1 MARPR
6 ILAID
11 DEEAFLISV
20 ETVLGDR
27 YEISQAVTA
36 TQGLALLR
44 SESFNAVLLDIVLP
58 DIDGLTLLKS
68 IVEIDPVIP
77 VLMLTGESKSDKVVQ
92 AVKSGAYDYL
102 TKPVDRDR
110 LITSV
115 GNAIKW
121 EASERER
128 RSFIQAGKD
137 QYPIIGKSRGLED
150 VVEKIHNY
158 ASSDF
163 PVLITG
169 ETGVGKEIVAR
180 HLHWESKRAARPFV
194 KINVPAIQET
204 LLESELFG
212 RMKGAFTGADRDQE
226 GLISRANGGT
236 VFLDE
241 IGYASVAVQVKLL
254 QVVEQG
260 TFTPVG
266 GTKETKV
273 DVRFVAATNKDL
285 EDEIKKEKFREDL
298 FGRLNMLSIEV
309 PPLRER
315 KPDIP
320 GLLGYYMAKSAA
332 KSGNPQKNISTEALT
347 LLLEYSWPRN
357 VRELIA
363 FVERAM
369 LLVDHDVILPA
380 DVMMCLGKSAAG
392 TLAVAPS
399 GLEDALFARE
409 HELIQTALIMNGFS
423 VAKAAESLKIHRS
436 TLYEKLKTHGI
447 KVEGLSPNG
456 DETH

>member
-1 MARPR
+1 MTRPR

-20 ETVLGDR
+20 ETVLGDK
-27 YEISQAVTA
+27 YEISKAVTA
-36 TQGLALLR
+36 THGLALLR
-44 SESFNAVLLDIVLP
+44 TESFKAVLLDIVLP

-77 VLMLTGESKSDKVVQ
+77 VLMLTGESKTDKVVQ

-137 QYPIIGKSRGLED
+137 QYPIIGKSRGLGE
-150 VVEKIHNY
+150 VVEKIHDY
-158 ASSDF
+158 ASSDL

-180 HLHWESKRAARPFV
+180 HLHWESNRAARPFI

-212 RMKGAFTGADRDQE
+212 YLKGAFSGADHDKE
-226 GLISRANGGT
+226 GLIEAANGGT

-315 KPDIP
+315 RTDIP
-320 GLLGYYMAKSAA
+320 GLLGFYMEKSAA
-332 KSGNPQKNISTEALT
+332 KSGNPQKNFSTEALT
-347 LLLEYSWPRN
+347 LLLEHSWPRN

-380 DVMMCLGKSAAG
+380 DVIMCLGKSAAG
-392 TLAVAPS
+392 PLAVAPS

-409 HELIQTALIMNGFS
+409 DELIQTALIMNGFS

-436 TLYEKLKTHGI
+436 TLYEKLKSHQI
-447 KVEGLSPNG
+447 IVEELSPNA
-456 DETH
+456 DETS

>member
-1 MARPR
+1 MTRPR

-20 ETVLGDR
+20 ETVLGDK
-27 YEISQAVTA
+27 YEISKAVTA

-44 SESFNAVLLDIVLP
+44 TESFNAVLLDIVLP

-77 VLMLTGESKSDKVVQ
+77 VLMLTGESKTDKVVQ

-137 QYPIIGKSRGLED
+137 QYPIIGKSRGLGE
-150 VVEKIHNY
+150 VVEKIHDY
-158 ASSDF
+158 SSSDL

-180 HLHWESKRAARPFV
+180 HLHWESNRAARPFI

-212 RMKGAFTGADRDQE
+212 YLKGAFSGADHDKE
-226 GLISRANGGT
+226 GLIEAANGGT

-241 IGYASVAVQVKLL
+241 IGYASVVVQVKLL

-315 KPDIP
+315 RTDIP
-320 GLLGYYMAKSAA
+320 GLLGFYMEKSAA
-332 KSGNPQKNISTEALT
+332 KSGNPQKNFSTEALT
-347 LLLEYSWPRN
+347 LLLEHSWPRN

-380 DVMMCLGKSAAG
+380 DVIMCLGKSAAG
-392 TLAVAPS
+392 PLAVAPS

-409 HELIQTALIMNGFS
+409 DELIQTALIMNGFS

-436 TLYEKLKTHGI
+436 TLYEKLKSHQI
-447 KVEGLSPNG
+447 IVEELSPNA
-456 DETH
+456 DETS